1 MIEHRTDRVTKQTE
15 QTEQLL
21 REIHYQL
28 VRLSRHELLDLR
40 ITPPRFH
47 VLHYIVRHAPTDMG
61 SMHTRM
67 HVSKSSLTSLV
78 DGLVEE
84 GLILRDRSEEDRR
97 RVVLRPT
104 PAGVDLLDRLRRS
117 RCAHLKDA
125 LEQLDARSADCLTQ
139 SLELIF
145 QRLQQLTETETETEA
160 P

>member
-1 MIEHRTDRVTKQTE
+1 MIEHRIDRRTE

-21 REIHYQL
+21 REVHYQL
-28 VRLSRHELLDLR
+28 VRLSRHELMNLR

-67 HVSKSSLTSLV
+67 HVGKSSLTSLV

-84 GLILRDRSEEDRR
+84 GLIHRDRSEEDRR

-104 PAGVDLLDRLRRS
+104 QAGIELLERLRRS
-117 RCAHLKDA
+117 RCAHLKQA
-125 LEQLDARSADCLTQ
+125 LEQLDDRSADCLAR
-139 SLELIF
+139 SLEHIF
-145 QRLQQLTETETETEA
+145 EQLQRQTETEMEA